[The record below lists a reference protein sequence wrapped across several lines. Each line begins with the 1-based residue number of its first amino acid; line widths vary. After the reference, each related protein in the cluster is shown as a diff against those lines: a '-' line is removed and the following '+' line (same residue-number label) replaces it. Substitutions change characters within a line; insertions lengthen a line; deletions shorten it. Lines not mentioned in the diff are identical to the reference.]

1 MSNNSSNRLASLVED
16 KKRELMRSDVK
27 LSAKDAFLRATELI
41 LKDNPALL
49 SAYRAD
55 VQRI

>member
-1 MSNNSSNRLASLVED
+1 MSNNSSKRLASLVED
-16 KKRELMRSDVK
+16 KRRELMRSDLK

-41 LKDNPALL
+41 LKENPALL

-55 VQRI
+55 TDRI